1 MAEDARQAAALTP
14 GALDQYT
21 GGDKDVEKEI
31 YGQFLESS
39 RNDADKLAV
48 AFGGDDIEAVMHAA
62 HRIKG
67 ASRMVGATPMAEVAE
82 RIEMAAR
89 KGDWDTL
96 RANRTAFE
104 QELARLVAELQTL
117 T

>member
-1 MAEDARQAAALTP
+1 MAEDAHQAAALTP

-39 RNDADKLAV
+39 RGDADKLAV
-48 AFGGDDIEAVMHAA
+48 AFGGDDIDAVMHSA

-89 KGDWDTL
+89 KGDWETI
-96 RANRTAFE
+96 RANRVAFE
-104 QELARLVAELQTL
+104 QEFARLV
-117 T
+117 